1 MRPPIIWQ
9 EPGADWAAELR
20 GRQYFRGLALGMKM
34 RKQELFVQI
43 ATGAGVFGMYPGTVI
58 FRCMPS
64 DIISGWDLVADVTA
78 DVLGLLP
85 EPTPAMRAAHDA
97 RATVESSE
105 FWRRPDILAGHAEA
119 LRSAVLITTSWAELV
134 DPLFDLADVPVV
146 HVPDYHGLWG
156 RAFRRGMRQVW
167 RELAAALEQG

>member
-9 EPGADWAAELR
+9 EPPADWAAELR
-20 GRQYFRGLALGMKM
+20 GRTYFRGLALGMKM
-34 RKQELFVQI
+34 RRQELLVQV
-43 ATGAGVFGMYPGTVI
+43 ATGPGYFAMRRGTVI
-58 FRCMPS
+58 FRYMPH
-64 DIISGWDLVADVTA
+64 DIIPGYGLVADVTA
-78 DVLGLLP
+78 DVLGLMP
-85 EPTPAMRAAHDA
+85 EPTQAMRAAHDA

-105 FWRRPDILAGHAEA
+105 FWRRPDILAGHAKA

-134 DPLFDLADVPVV
+134 DPLADFADCPVV

-167 RELAAALEQG
+167 RELEAAQELR